1 MNKTALIVGGT
12 GQFGFYIAKILL
24 KNKFKVYISTRSFSH
39 NKLVKFFLLK
49 KKLIL
54 SKLMF

>member
-24 KNKFKVYISTRSFSH
+24 KKKFKVYI
-39 NKLVKFFLLK
+39 
-49 KKLIL
+49 
-54 SKLMF
+54 